1 VGKSLIVTGAV
12 AGVSVVTGLVTGAL
26 TDADSVG
33 ATVANAVR
41 EGRRRL
47 SGVVPNE
54 AELIAWERKVN
65 RPSSKRSGIQIR
77 PRVRTFPFLRGDAN
91 RSLAAY
97 SDLCGEALQLSPS
110 AGTIMAVIGNIE
122 GGYSSGATYNRNSGN
137 VKMMGGIARED
148 VTPPCYFLVD
158 NINSLDAYQSFGVEP
173 NQTGEAYLADNQ
185 AAWREGVSNNWRRTF
200 GQPRYQNATAVVGGN
215 RLTFNQLM
223 NGGYLQQ
230 VCAIMGINGYAASY
244 RSPSYMTARYY
255 RLVRANRLRSNLN
268 IVPARVQGGRVL

>member
-1 VGKSLIVTGAV
+1 MGNLIIAGMS
-12 AGVSVVTGLVTGAL
+12 AGVATAASIVTGAL
-26 TDADSVG
+26 TDPDSIG
-33 ATVANAVR
+33 ATVAGALR

-54 AELIAWERKVN
+54 SEIVAWERKVN

-91 RSLAAY
+91 RSLVAY
-97 SDLCGEALQLSPS
+97 SDLCGEALQLTPA

-148 VTPPCYFLVD
+148 VTPPCYFLID

-173 NQTGEAYLADNQ
+173 NQAGEAYLADNQ
-185 AAWREGVSNNWRRTF
+185 TAWKEGVINNWRRTF

-255 RLVRANRLRSNLN
+255 RLVRANRLRNNLN
-268 IVPARVQGGRVL
+268 IAEARVRGREVL